1 MSAGTVKPIPAAL
14 RSLGMLRVKAVLD
27 KTTVRDAVL
36 VFQCDRKVAN
46 FLDCD
51 VASDSG
57 NVYLLGRVT

>member
-1 MSAGTVKPIPAAL
+1 
-14 RSLGMLRVKAVLD
+14 MLRVKAVLD

-36 VFQCDRKVAN
+36 VFQCDRKVAD